1 MPHVCQWLSW
11 PMTKWGWPMTKQRS
25 LHTTMAAV
33 PSNKTGEIRF
43 FKKFE
48 KIISILKRSTLFF
61 ILYVKALESHK
72 NFNSRPYKM

>member
-48 KIISILKRSTLFF
+48 KIISILKKKYSFF
-61 ILYVKALESHK
+61 YFVRKSVGITQKL
-72 NFNSRPYKM
+72 